1 MSTGARTTDE
11 RFWLRADDLVAGAK
25 LVIDWPKGRVRGG
38 RPYPMD
44 YGYLEGTS
52 GGDGEG
58 VDVWRGSLPE
68 ARVTGAIF
76 TVDVLD
82 RDAEVKL
89 LVACTAEE
97 AETAA
102 AFHNGRADGTVG
114 ALLVMRPREAI

>member
-1 MSTGARTTDE
+1 MTDE

-25 LVIDWPKGRVRGG
+25 VVIDWPKGKVRGS
-38 RPYPMD
+38 RPYPLD

-68 ARVTGAIF
+68 ARVTGAVF

-82 RDAEVKL
+82 KDAEVKL
-89 LVACTAEE
+89 LVGCTDEE
-97 AETAA
+97 AETAL

-114 ALLVMRPREAI
+114 AMLVMRPRGD